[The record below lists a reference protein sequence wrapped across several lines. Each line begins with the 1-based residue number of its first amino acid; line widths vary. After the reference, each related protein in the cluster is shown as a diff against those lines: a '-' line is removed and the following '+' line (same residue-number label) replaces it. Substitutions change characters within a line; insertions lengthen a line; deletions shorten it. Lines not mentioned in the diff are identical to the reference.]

1 MIRKSELLERLDL
14 QEDQIVKQGNL
25 ILDLQ
30 KRVLE
35 LEKAK
40 VEPKVKKAYKMSC
53 KKAVAE
59 QPKRRP
65 GRPRKVNK

>member
-30 KRVLE
+30 KRVFE

-40 VEPKVKKAYKMSC
+40 VEPKVKKAYKASC
-53 KKAVAE
+53 NKAVAE